1 MPFSLRSPRVPR
13 SRQQPWNL
21 SKLDHLVA
29 VALDEVLRPADLA
42 LPEDREADEHTWL
55 FVAPGGARISRE
67 VFSHLSKPALATRP
81 DVGIFYADHAGI
93 RGTRP
98 VRLHCK
104 PGFNPSLLLA
114 QDYIGFPLII
124 RASIFKKLHG
134 LRPEFGRAAWYDLC
148 LRAHEAGIAFERIPV
163 TLAGIPEEQ
172 AVAGTD
178 ERRAVLER
186 QLREQT
192 LPFEVMPGR
201 TAGSLRLARRFEIYP
216 HVSLV
221 IPTRQ
226 SRAEGG
232 SPYIVDL
239 LDSIARSTWPAEKI
253 NVVIGDDVEDDAVY
267 RPGRWPFVVRRI
279 ITRPTPEQ
287 PFNYARKM
295 NRLWRAVESDLLV
308 LMNDDMVVRSPDW
321 LEALFTF
328 ALEEDVGGVGA
339 RLLFPDNRIQH
350 AGMIG
355 GLFGGCAHP
364 WFGKK
369 ADESTYGDWADVHRD
384 WSVVTGAVFA
394 TRKSVLEAAN
404 GFDERFSLEFNDVD
418 LCLRL
423 KTLGYRIVYTPH
435 AELIHYEKSSRGD
448 RLPPG
453 EEVALF
459 LKRWRD
465 FIGDDPAYN
474 PQLTT
479 RSFEVQPKPESFG
492 IVLMS

>member
-1 MPFSLRSPRVPR
+1 MPFSLRSPRAPK
-13 SRQQPWNL
+13 SRQSWDL
-21 SKLDHLVA
+21 SKLDHLVP
-29 VALDEVLRPADLA
+29 VALDEALRPVDLA
-42 LPEDREADEHTWL
+42 LPEDREADQHTWL

-67 VFSHLSKPALATRP
+67 AFSHLSNQAFVTRP
-81 DVGIFYADHAGI
+81 DVGIFYSDSAEI

-98 VRLHCK
+98 VKLHCK
-104 PGFNPSLLLA
+104 PSFNPSLLFA

-124 RASIFKKLHG
+124 RISVFRKLQG
-134 LRPEFGRAAWYDLC
+134 LRSEFGRAAWYDFC
-148 LRAHEAGIAFERIPV
+148 LRAQEAGIAFERIPV

-172 AVAGTD
+172 PFATAD
-178 ERRAVLER
+178 ERRLALER
-186 QLREQT
+186 LFREHGH
-192 LPFEVMPGR
+192 PFDVLPGR
-201 TAGSLRLARRFEIYP
+201 AKDSLRLTRRFETYP

-226 SRAEGG
+226 SNSEGG
-232 SPYIVDL
+232 FPYIIDL

-253 NVVIGDDVEDDAVY
+253 DVVIGDDIEDDAIY
-267 RPGRWPFVVRRI
+267 QRGRWTFTIKRI
-279 ITRPTPEQ
+279 ITRPAPGQ

-295 NRLWRAVESDLLV
+295 NTLWRATEAELIV

-339 RLLFPDNRIQH
+339 RLLFPDDRIQH
-350 AGMIG
+350 AGMVG
-355 GLFGGCAHP
+355 GMFGGCAHP
-364 WFGKK
+364 WFGKP
-369 ADESTYGDWADVHRD
+369 ANESTYGDWADVHRD

-394 TRKSVLEAAN
+394 TRKSVIEAAN

-423 KTLGYRIVYTPH
+423 KILGYRIVYTPH

-479 RSFEVQPKPESFG
+479 GSFEVQPKPESFG
-492 IVLMS
+492 VVLT